1 MARTLLVSLSVAASL
16 AVAGAPAQAARG
28 RQRAIRTSHTRPDG
42 GPGVLGGAGGTNSSQ
57 MLRVQ
62 QQRAQRGAARQRR
75 MTPRDQLLAARDRQL
90 GRDAGTAFTSRQQAA
105 DYTRTKARLVQIR
118 TFAVAIA
125 TGIGGGFFAK
135 MMSAMGALQSGFHNL
150 ATDPSFGNP
159 MAQVLDHHFAI
170 GAAIGAG
177 VALVVGSVRA
187 AQLRRRADKI
197 ERGELDVDLARLD

>member
-1 MARTLLVSLSVAASL
+1 MTRTLFLSLSVAASL
-16 AVAGAPAQAARG
+16 LVAAAPAHAVKG
-28 RQRAIRTSHTRPDG
+28 RQKAIRTSHTRPDG
-42 GPGVLGGAGGTNSSQ
+42 GPGALGGVGGTNSSQ
-57 MLRVQ
+57 MLNVQ
-62 QQRAQRGAARQRR
+62 RQRAQRGVARQRR
-75 MTPRDQLLAARDRQL
+75 MSPRDQLIAARDRQL
-90 GRDAGTAFTSRQQAA
+90 GRDAGTGFTSRQEAA
-105 DYTRTKARLVQIR
+105 AYTRTKARLVQIR

-150 ATDPSFGNP
+150 ATDPNFGNP
-159 MAQVLDHHFAI
+159 MAQVLDHHFVI

-197 ERGELDVDLARLD
+197 ERGELDVDLAQLD